1 MKDILKGKLVCL
13 AAVDAE
19 EVSKSF
25 AAWDRDS
32 EYRRLLDTDPPR
44 LHSPKAIKDWLEK
57 ELGELGDTMH
67 WFTIRAV
74 ADNQLL
80 GDIVIDV
87 TQWNARDS
95 FVGLGIG
102 PRDFWGKG
110 FGTEAMQLI
119 LRFAFIELNLRR
131 VTLTVFEYNQRAIRS
146 YEKTGFRHEGRQ
158 RGRILREGKRWDI
171 LYMGIL
177 REDWSKGYDHTNP
190 NQPLAS

>member
-1 MKDILKGKLVCL
+1 MKDILKGNLVHL
-13 AAVDAE
+13 AAVDPE
-19 EVSKSF
+19 EVSKLF
-25 AAWDRDS
+25 ATWDRDS
-32 EYRRLLDTDPPR
+32 EYRRLLDISPPR
-44 LHSPKAIKDWLEK
+44 LHSSKAIKDWLEK
-57 ELGELGDTMH
+57 ELGDQGNTLH

-102 PRDFWGKG
+102 PRNFWGKG

-119 LRFAFIELNLRR
+119 LQYAFTELNLRR

-146 YEKTGFRHEGRQ
+146 YEKVGFRHEGRQ
-158 RGRILREGKRWDI
+158 RDRILREGKRWDI
-171 LYMGIL
+171 LCMGIL
-177 REDWSKGYDHTNP
+177 REDWIKHNDHTH
-190 NQPLAS
+190 

>member
-1 MKDILKGKLVCL
+1 MKDILKGKLVHL

-25 AAWDRDS
+25 AAWSRDS
-32 EYRRLLDTDPPR
+32 EYSRLLDTDPPH
-44 LHSPKAIKDWLEK
+44 LHSAKAIKDWLEK
-57 ELGELGDTMH
+57 ELGDQGNATH
-67 WFTIRAV
+67 WFTIHAA

-95 FVGLGIG
+95 FVGIGIG

-119 LRFAFIELNLRR
+119 LQYAFTELNLRR

-146 YEKTGFRHEGRQ
+146 YEKVGFRHEGRQ
-158 RGRILREGKRWDI
+158 RERILREGKRWDI

-177 REDWSKGYDHTNP
+177 REDWSKGNDRTNP
-190 NQPLAS
+190 N

>member
-1 MKDILKGKLVCL
+1 MKDILKGQLVRL
-13 AAVDAE
+13 SAMDAE
-19 EVSKSF
+19 EASKLF
-25 AAWDRDS
+25 ATWDRDS
-32 EYRRLLDTDPPR
+32 EYKRLLDTDPPR
-44 LHSPKAIKDWLEK
+44 LHSVKATKDWLEK
-57 ELGELGDTMH
+57 ELGELGDTVH

-80 GDIVIDV
+80 GDIVIDI

-119 LRFAFIELNLRR
+119 LQFAFTELNLRR
-131 VTLTVFEYNQRAIRS
+131 VTLSVFEYNQRAIRS
-146 YEKTGFRHEGRQ
+146 YEKVGFRHEGRQ

>member
-1 MKDILKGKLVCL
+1 MKDILQGSLVRL
-13 AAVDAE
+13 SAVDTE

-25 AAWDRDS
+25 TAWGRDS
-32 EYRRLLDTDPPR
+32 EYSRLLDTDPPR
-44 LHSPKAIKDWLEK
+44 LHSAKATKDWLEK
-57 ELGELGDTMH
+57 ELGDQGNTLH
-67 WFTIRAV
+67 WFTIRAA

-95 FVGLGIG
+95 FVGIGIG
-102 PRDFWGKG
+102 PLDFWGKG
-110 FGTEAMQLI
+110 FGTEAMHLI
-119 LRFAFIELNLRR
+119 LQYAFTELNLRR

-146 YEKTGFRHEGRQ
+146 YEKVGFRHEGRQ

-177 REDWSKGYDHTNP
+177 REDWSKGNDRTNP
-190 NQPLAS
+190 N